1 MVTLFERL
9 RNKKPVSG
17 EAKIN
22 NPIDA
27 KPLQRVS
34 IDKLGYRDNN
44 WIITKIVENKIS
56 DDVKWTDY
64 HLLDRPVSGED
75 RSIILRL
82 HSNNSIPGPS
92 SRVCC
97 LLLNV
102 LYDLPYDVSIVDA
115 VNDPTNVFV
124 INDDNGEHRYTR
136 INNISS
142 VHSVTTVTVADKNAD
157 KFIDDNE
164 VIRGSLKM
172 WDYTRDY
179 QDDDGKTVTEF
190 LFVELDNVTK
200 RHLLL
205 TGSTILADNIS
216 LF

>member
-1 MVTLFERL
+1 MISLL
-9 RNKKPVSG
+9 DKLKSKKPVSG
-17 EAKIN
+17 ESKIN

-44 WIITKIVENKIS
+44 WIITKIVENSVS

-82 HSNNSIPGPS
+82 HCDKSIPGN
-92 SRVCC
+92 VVYC
-97 LLLNV
+97 LLLSV

-115 VNDPTNVFV
+115 VKDPTNVFV
-124 INDDNGEHRYTR
+124 INDDNGEHRYAR
-136 INNISS
+136 INNLSS
-142 VHSVTTVTVADKNAD
+142 VHNVSTVTVADKNAD
-157 KFIDDNE
+157 KFIDE
-164 VIRGSLKM
+164 GEMVRGSLQM

-179 QDDDGKTVTEF
+179 QDDDKTVTEF
-190 LFVELDNVTK
+190 LFVELDNITK
-200 RHLLL
+200 RHVLL